1 MNKFKKLV
9 AVLVSVVMA
18 CVFATG
24 VFATDYVENLSA
36 ARAEVN
42 GYLTSAGVYGMDGVV
57 NSLNETQLRALR
69 DNSVALR
76 NALTQAKN
84 ALNGAKT
91 EADVRTAVSTALS
104 QVGGIFRDAGISLNI
119 DVVASGSEVAVVPTA
134 SANGV
139 SGTTQWKL
147 ATDGSVASASNPLT
161 ASSSAVIKATGD
173 NSAMVIA
180 TIVLSVVGI
189 LGLAVRKESALAL
202 SANAASDA
210 LVLIGGRAALR

>member
-161 ASSSAVIKATGD
+161 ASASAVIKATGD

-202 SANAASDA
+202 
-210 LVLIGGRAALR
+210 

>member
-42 GYLTSAGVYGMDGVV
+42 GYLTSAGVYGMGGVV
-57 NSLNETQLRALR
+57 NSLNETQLRVLR

-104 QVGGIFRDAGISLNI
+104 QVGGIFSDAGISLNI

-180 TIVLSVVGI
+180 TIVLSVVGV

-202 SANAASDA
+202 
-210 LVLIGGRAALR
+210 

>member
-57 NSLNETQLRALR
+57 NSLNETQLRVLR

-84 ALNGAKT
+84 AMNGAKT

-104 QVGGIFRDAGISLNI
+104 QVGGIFSDAGISLNI

-139 SGTTQWKL
+139 SGTTQWKF

-180 TIVLSVVGI
+180 TIVLSVVGV
-189 LGLAVRKESALAL
+189 LGLAVRKENALAL
-202 SANAASDA
+202 
-210 LVLIGGRAALR
+210 

>member
-24 VFATDYVENLSA
+24 VFATDYVDNLGE

-57 NSLNETQLRALR
+57 NSLNEVQLRALR

-84 ALNGAKT
+84 ALNGAKS
-91 EADVRTAVSTALS
+91 ESDVRTAVSTALS

-139 SGTTQWKL
+139 SGTTQWKF

-180 TIVLSVVGI
+180 TIVLSVVGV

-202 SANAASDA
+202 
-210 LVLIGGRAALR
+210 

>member
-119 DVVASGSEVAVVPTA
+119 DVVVSGSEVAVVPTA

-173 NSAMVIA
+173 NSAVVFA
-180 TIVLSVVGI
+180 VAALAVAGVLGM
-189 LGLAVRKESALAL
+189 AVRKERAL
-202 SANAASDA
+202 
-210 LVLIGGRAALR
+210 

>member
-24 VFATDYVENLSA
+24 VFATDYVSDLKA
-36 ARAEVN
+36 ARAEIN
-42 GYLTSAGVYGMDGVV
+42 GYLSSVGVSGMDGVV
-57 NSLNETQLRALR
+57 NNLTEPQLRALR
-69 DNSVALR
+69 DNSAALR
-76 NALTQAKN
+76 SSLSQAKD

-91 EADVRTAVSTALS
+91 ETEVRTAVSTALS

-119 DVVASGSEVAVVPTA
+119 DVVATGSEVAVIPTA

-139 SGTTQWKL
+139 SGTTQWKF
-147 ATDGSVASASNPLT
+147 AANGSVASASNPLT

-173 NSAMVIA
+173 NSAVVIA
-180 TIVLSVVGI
+180 TIVLAVAGV
-189 LGLAVRKESALAL
+189 LGMAVRKERALAL
-202 SANAASDA
+202 
-210 LVLIGGRAALR
+210 

>member
-119 DVVASGSEVAVVPTA
+119 DAVASGSEVAVVPTA

-202 SANAASDA
+202 
-210 LVLIGGRAALR
+210 

>member
-24 VFATDYVENLSA
+24 VFATDYVDDLSA

-57 NSLNETQLRALR
+57 NSLNESQLRALR

-76 NALTQAKN
+76 NALAQAKN
-84 ALNGAKT
+84 ALNGAKS

-119 DVVASGSEVAVVPTA
+119 DVVVSGSEVAVVPTA

-139 SGTTQWKL
+139 SGTTQWKY

-180 TIVLSVVGI
+180 TIVLSVVGV
-189 LGLAVRKESALAL
+189 LGLAVRKESALAM
-202 SANAASDA
+202 
-210 LVLIGGRAALR
+210 

>member
-91 EADVRTAVSTALS
+91 EADVRTAVSTALG

-139 SGTTQWKL
+139 SGTTQWKF

-202 SANAASDA
+202 
-210 LVLIGGRAALR
+210 

>member
-84 ALNGAKT
+84 ALNSAKT

-104 QVGGIFRDAGISLNI
+104 QVGGIFSDAGISLNI

-139 SGTTQWKL
+139 SGTTQWKF

-180 TIVLSVVGI
+180 TIVLSVVGV

-202 SANAASDA
+202 
-210 LVLIGGRAALR
+210 

>member
-202 SANAASDA
+202 
-210 LVLIGGRAALR
+210 

>member
-24 VFATDYVENLSA
+24 VFATDYVDNLSA

-139 SGTTQWKL
+139 SGTAQWKL

-180 TIVLSVVGI
+180 TIVLSVVGV

-202 SANAASDA
+202 
-210 LVLIGGRAALR
+210 

>member
-91 EADVRTAVSTALS
+91 EADVRTAVSAALS
-104 QVGGIFRDAGISLNI
+104 QVGGIFSDAGISLNI

-139 SGTTQWKL
+139 SGTTQWKF

-173 NSAMVIA
+173 NSAMVCLLL
-180 TIVLSVVGI
+180 VS
-189 LGLAVRKESALAL
+189 SAWL
-202 SANAASDA
+202 SARRVRWLCKPMQHPMS
-210 LVLIGGRAALR
+210 LS

>member
-104 QVGGIFRDAGISLNI
+104 QVGGIFSAAGISLNI

-202 SANAASDA
+202 
-210 LVLIGGRAALR
+210 

>member
-91 EADVRTAVSTALS
+91 EVRTAVSTALS
-104 QVGGIFRDAGISLNI
+104 QVGGIFRDAGISLNV

-139 SGTTQWKL
+139 SGTTQWKF

-202 SANAASDA
+202 
-210 LVLIGGRAALR
+210 

>member
-57 NSLNETQLRALR
+57 NSLTETQLRALR

-104 QVGGIFRDAGISLNI
+104 QVGGIFSDAGISLNI

-139 SGTTQWKL
+139 SGTAQWKL

-180 TIVLSVVGI
+180 TIVLSVVGV

-202 SANAASDA
+202 
-210 LVLIGGRAALR
+210 

>member
-104 QVGGIFRDAGISLNI
+104 QVGGIFSDAGISLNV

-139 SGTTQWKL
+139 SGTTQWKF

-180 TIVLSVVGI
+180 TIVLSVVGV

-202 SANAASDA
+202 
-210 LVLIGGRAALR
+210 

>member
-36 ARAEVN
+36 ARAEGN

-104 QVGGIFRDAGISLNI
+104 QVGGIFSDAGISLNI

-139 SGTTQWKL
+139 SGTTQWKF

-180 TIVLSVVGI
+180 TIVLSVVGV

-202 SANAASDA
+202 
-210 LVLIGGRAALR
+210 

>member
-147 ATDGSVASASNPLT
+147 ATDGSVASASNPLI

-202 SANAASDA
+202 
-210 LVLIGGRAALR
+210 

>member
-104 QVGGIFRDAGISLNI
+104 QVGGIFSDAGISLNI
-119 DVVASGSEVAVVPTA
+119 DVVVSGSEVAVVPTA

-180 TIVLSVVGI
+180 AIVLSVVGV
-189 LGLAVRKESALAL
+189 LGLAVRKESALAM
-202 SANAASDA
+202 
-210 LVLIGGRAALR
+210 

>member
-24 VFATDYVENLSA
+24 VFATDYVDDLSA

-57 NSLNETQLRALR
+57 NSLNESQLRALR

-84 ALNGAKT
+84 ALNGAKS
-91 EADVRTAVSTALS
+91 EAEVRTAVSTALS

-119 DVVASGSEVAVVPTA
+119 DVVVSGSEVAVVPTA

-139 SGTTQWKL
+139 SGTTQWKY

-180 TIVLSVVGI
+180 TIVLSVVGV

-202 SANAASDA
+202 
-210 LVLIGGRAALR
+210 

>member
-24 VFATDYVENLSA
+24 VFATDYVDNLSA

-57 NSLNETQLRALR
+57 NSLNEAQLRALR

-76 NALTQAKN
+76 NALTQAKD

-139 SGTTQWKL
+139 SGTTQWKF

-180 TIVLSVVGI
+180 TIVLSVVGV

-202 SANAASDA
+202 
-210 LVLIGGRAALR
+210 

>member
-69 DNSVALR
+69 DNYVALR

-104 QVGGIFRDAGISLNI
+104 QVGGIFSDAGISLNI

-139 SGTTQWKL
+139 SGTTQWKF

-202 SANAASDA
+202 
-210 LVLIGGRAALR
+210 

>member
-18 CVFATG
+18 FVFATG

-104 QVGGIFRDAGISLNI
+104 QVGGIFSDAGISLNI

-139 SGTTQWKL
+139 SGTTQWKF

-180 TIVLSVVGI
+180 TIVLSVVGV

-202 SANAASDA
+202 
-210 LVLIGGRAALR
+210 

>member
-57 NSLNETQLRALR
+57 NSLNETQLRVLR

-104 QVGGIFRDAGISLNI
+104 QVGGIFSDAGISLNI

-139 SGTTQWKL
+139 SGTTQWKF

-161 ASSSAVIKATGD
+161 ASSSAVIKTTGD

-202 SANAASDA
+202 
-210 LVLIGGRAALR
+210 

>member
-9 AVLVSVVMA
+9 AVLVSGVMA

-42 GYLTSAGVYGMDGVV
+42 GYLTSAGVYGMGGVV
-57 NSLNETQLRALR
+57 NSLNETQLRVLR

-104 QVGGIFRDAGISLNI
+104 QVGGIFSDAGISLNI

-180 TIVLSVVGI
+180 TIVLSVVGV

-202 SANAASDA
+202 
-210 LVLIGGRAALR
+210 

>member
-24 VFATDYVENLSA
+24 AFATDYVDNLSA

-57 NSLNETQLRALR
+57 NSLNEAQLRVLR

-76 NALTQAKN
+76 NALTQAKD
-84 ALNGAKT
+84 ALDGAKT

-139 SGTTQWKL
+139 SGTTQWKF
-147 ATDGSVASASNPLT
+147 ATDSSVASASNPLT

-180 TIVLSVVGI
+180 TIVLSVVGV
-189 LGLAVRKESALAL
+189 LGLAVRKESAVAL
-202 SANAASDA
+202 
-210 LVLIGGRAALR
+210 

>member
-139 SGTTQWKL
+139 SGTTQWKF

-161 ASSSAVIKATGD
+161 ASSTAVIKATGD

-180 TIVLSVVGI
+180 TIVLSVVGV

-202 SANAASDA
+202 
-210 LVLIGGRAALR
+210 

>member
-91 EADVRTAVSTALS
+91 EADVRTAVSAALS
-104 QVGGIFRDAGISLNI
+104 QVGGIFSDAGISLNI

-139 SGTTQWKL
+139 SGTTQWKF

-189 LGLAVRKESALAL
+189 LGLAVSKESALAL
-202 SANAASDA
+202 
-210 LVLIGGRAALR
+210 

>member
-24 VFATDYVENLSA
+24 VFATDYVENLSV

-202 SANAASDA
+202 
-210 LVLIGGRAALR
+210 

>member
-104 QVGGIFRDAGISLNI
+104 QVGGIFSDAGISLNI

-139 SGTTQWKL
+139 SGTTQWKF

-180 TIVLSVVGI
+180 AIVLSVVGV
-189 LGLAVRKESALAL
+189 LGLAVRKESALAM
-202 SANAASDA
+202 
-210 LVLIGGRAALR
+210 

>member
-24 VFATDYVENLSA
+24 VFATDYVENLST

-104 QVGGIFRDAGISLNI
+104 QVGGIFSDAGISLNI

-139 SGTTQWKL
+139 SGTAQWKL

-202 SANAASDA
+202 
-210 LVLIGGRAALR
+210 

>member
-91 EADVRTAVSTALS
+91 EADVRTAVSAALS
-104 QVGGIFRDAGISLNI
+104 QVGGIFSDAGISLNI

-139 SGTTQWKL
+139 SGTTQWKFV
-147 ATDGSVASASNPLT
+147 TDGSVASASNPLT

-202 SANAASDA
+202 
-210 LVLIGGRAALR
+210 

>member
-57 NSLNETQLRALR
+57 NSLNETQLRVLR

-104 QVGGIFRDAGISLNI
+104 QVGGIFSDAGISLNI

-173 NSAMVIA
+173 NSAMIIA
-180 TIVLSVVGI
+180 TIVLSVVGV
-189 LGLAVRKESALAL
+189 LGLAVRKENALAL
-202 SANAASDA
+202 
-210 LVLIGGRAALR
+210 

>member
-18 CVFATG
+18 CVFATS
-24 VFATDYVENLSA
+24 VFAADYVDDLSA

-57 NSLNETQLRALR
+57 NSLNESQLRALR

-84 ALNGAKT
+84 ALNGAKS

-119 DVVASGSEVAVVPTA
+119 DVVVSGSEVAVVPTA

-139 SGTTQWKL
+139 SGTTQWKY

-180 TIVLSVVGI
+180 TIVLSVVGV

-202 SANAASDA
+202 
-210 LVLIGGRAALR
+210 

>member
-18 CVFATG
+18 CVFATC

-139 SGTTQWKL
+139 SGTTQWKF

-189 LGLAVRKESALAL
+189 LGLAVRKESAMAL
-202 SANAASDA
+202 
-210 LVLIGGRAALR
+210 

>member
-24 VFATDYVENLSA
+24 VFATDYVDDLSA

-57 NSLNETQLRALR
+57 NSLNESQLRALR

-84 ALNGAKT
+84 ALNGAKS

-139 SGTTQWKL
+139 SGTTQWKY

-161 ASSSAVIKATGD
+161 ASSAAVIKATGD

-180 TIVLSVVGI
+180 TIVLSVVGV

-202 SANAASDA
+202 
-210 LVLIGGRAALR
+210 

>member
-24 VFATDYVENLSA
+24 VFATDYVDNLGE

-57 NSLNETQLRALR
+57 NSLNESQLRALR

-84 ALNGAKT
+84 ALNGAKS
-91 EADVRTAVSTALS
+91 ESDVRTAVSTALS

-139 SGTTQWKL
+139 SGTTQWKF
-147 ATDGSVASASNPLT
+147 ATNGSVASASNPLT

-180 TIVLSVVGI
+180 TIVLSVVGV
-189 LGLAVRKESALAL
+189 LGLAVRKESALAM
-202 SANAASDA
+202 
-210 LVLIGGRAALR
+210 

>member
-104 QVGGIFRDAGISLNI
+104 QVGGIFSDAGISLNI

-139 SGTTQWKL
+139 SGTTQWKF

-161 ASSSAVIKATGD
+161 ASSSAVIKATGG

-202 SANAASDA
+202 
-210 LVLIGGRAALR
+210 

>member
-76 NALTQAKN
+76 NDLTQAKN

-202 SANAASDA
+202 
-210 LVLIGGRAALR
+210 